1 MTSTALPGVRFWL
14 GTHKPGWLTR
24 TEVPLFVS
32 HRTLCGRRELPRAR
46 GPWALDSGGF
56 TELTLHGRWQTS
68 PAEYVEAVARYQ
80 AEIRGLVWAA
90 PMDWMCE
97 PSMLARTGL
106 SVAGHQVRTVE
117 NYCLLRQLAP
127 WLPFIPVLQGWTLA
141 DYLAC
146 VDRYAAAGV
155 DLTRVPLVGVGSVCR
170 RQHTS
175 QIGAIITELA
185 GAGLRL
191 HGFGVKRRGLARY
204 GPLLGSADS
213 LAWSAHARRRPARV
227 GCRGHR
233 NCANCLPY
241 ALAWR
246 ERVLADL
253 DRPWQAPLGHEPRRV
268 GVVS

>member
-1 MTSTALPGVRFWL
+1 MDRSFSPSRLYCIA
-14 GTHKPGWLTR
+14 
-24 TEVPLFVS
+24 
-32 HRTLCGRRELPRAR
+32 GRRGYWPELPHAQ

-68 PAEYVEAVARYQ
+68 PTEYVDAVTRYDE
-80 AEIRGLVWAA
+80 EIGRLGWAA

-97 PSMLARTGL
+97 PSVLASTGL
-106 SVAGHQVRTVE
+106 SVAEHQARTVE

-127 WLPFIPVLQGWTLA
+127 GLPFIPVLQGWTLG

-146 VDRYAAAGV
+146 VDRYQTAGV
-155 DLTRVPLVGVGSVCR
+155 ALATLPLVGVGSVCR

-185 GAGLRL
+185 VGGLRL

-204 GPLLGSADS
+204 GPLLASADS
-213 LAWSAHARRRPARV
+213 LAWSAHARRRPARL
-227 GCRGHR
+227 GCVGHR
-233 NCANCLPY
+233 NCANCLAY

-246 ERVLADL
+246 ELVLADL
-253 DRPWQAPLGHEPRRV
+253 DRPWQPPLGHEPRRV

>member
-127 WLPFIPVLQGWTLA
+127 WLPFIPVLCKAGPWPTTWLVWTA
-141 DYLAC
+141 TP
-146 VDRYAAAGV
+146 R
-155 DLTRVPLVGVGSVCR
+155 PGS
-170 RQHTS
+170 T
-175 QIGAIITELA
+175 
-185 GAGLRL
+185 
-191 HGFGVKRRGLARY
+191 
-204 GPLLGSADS
+204 
-213 LAWSAHARRRPARV
+213 
-227 GCRGHR
+227 
-233 NCANCLPY
+233 
-241 ALAWR
+241 
-246 ERVLADL
+246 
-253 DRPWQAPLGHEPRRV
+253 
-268 GVVS
+268 